1 MHLRWK
7 KELDPVVTP
16 TLGTFHHLTQLSL
29 HKQAFVDHLPMQ
41 TLNPLYRRI
50 NKAFEVKRWIH
61 ATEEQSDWN
70 QKEEALLMHI
80 VKVLDD
86 EGVRLLVGSDAGT
99 LYMPPGTSTHR
110 EMQLMVEA
118 GLSEATVLKA
128 ATFNAAHTLGIQDQF
143 GTIELGEMADLVLVR
158 ANPLEQIEV
167 LEHPLAVIKS
177 GQWISRKD
185 LQSLRQ
191 SGEKPSNL
199 YVSVGRLLEDL
210 LTRFL
215 I

>member
-1 MHLRWK
+1 MRGLPMHLRWK

-70 QKEEALLMHI
+70 QKEEAFLMHI

-158 ANPLEQIEV
+158 ANPLE
-167 LEHPLAVIKS
+167 HPLTVIKS

-191 SGEKPSNL
+191 SGDKPPNL

-215 I
+215 D